1 MTVAELEKVSQSPLK
16 VMSGFNGKVLCHRF
30 KKDKHQEIG
39 EREVVS
45 VWPEISV
52 KNSGFR
58 SFASAVLC
66 VYVHGHKE
74 AAKHFGFTEVK
85 TDG

>member
-1 MTVAELEKVSQSPLK
+1 MTVSELDKVSQKPLK

-30 KKDKHQEIG
+30 KEDKHQEIG
-39 EREVVS
+39 ERKVVS

-52 KNSGFR
+52 TNSGF
-58 SFASAVLC
+58 SSHAAAILC
-66 VYVHGHKE
+66 VYVDGHKE
-74 AAKHFGFTEVK
+74 AAKHFGFAEVK